1 MLIDNR
7 INEIMQEEI
16 EKLVKD
22 MKNRLGKKDS
32 ELSKSIR
39 IDNTDEESVKVI
51 MNQYG
56 NFIDKGVS
64 GKGASDFKGKKKTIH
79 KSTGGYRFGSNKF
92 KGKGADWKKK
102 IDKWMYSKGIQGRDK
117 KGKFIKRASTN
128 YLIRRSIYQHGIKG
142 TLFASKAYEGFQEE
156 LTKRLSTIDFTNIIK
171 TK

>member
-7 INEIMQEEI
+7 VNEILKQEVD
-16 EKLVKD
+16 KLVSD
-22 MKNRLGKKDS
+22 MRRRLGKKES
-32 ELSKSIR
+32 ALSKSIR
-39 IDNTDEESVKVI
+39 VDDSGDSTKVI
-51 MNQYG
+51 MNEYG

-64 GKGASDFKGKKKTIH
+64 GKGAGDFKGKKKTVH
-79 KSTGGYRFGSNKF
+79 KSLGNYRFGSNKF
-92 KGKGADWKKK
+92 KGTGEKWKKK

-142 TLFASKAYEGFQEE
+142 TLFASKAFEGFNQE
-156 LTKRLSTIDFTNIIK
+156 LTRRLSTIDFTKIIK

>member
-1 MLIDNR
+1 MLIDKQVHDIFTEEVNR
-7 INEIMQEEI
+7 
-16 EKLVKD
+16 LVTD
-22 MKNRLGKKDS
+22 MKRRLGKDDS

-39 IDNTDEESVKVI
+39 ANTDGDSIQVI
-51 MNQYG
+51 MNEYG
-56 NFIDKGVS
+56 TFVDKGVS
-64 GKGASDFKGKKKTIH
+64 GKGASDFKGKRKTVH
-79 KSTGGYRFGSNKF
+79 KSLGGYRFGSNKF

-156 LTKRLSTIDFTNIIK
+156 LTKRLSTIDFTNIIN

>member
-1 MLIDNR
+1 
-7 INEIMQEEI
+7 MQEEI
-16 EKLVKD
+16 EKLVRD
-22 MKNRLGKKDS
+22 MKKRLGKRGS

-79 KSTGGYRFGSNKF
+79 RSTAGYKFGSNRF

-102 IDKWMYSKGIQGRDK
+102 IDKWMYSKGIQGRSK
-117 KGKFIKRASTN
+117 KGKFIKRESTN
-128 YLIRRSIYQHGIKG
+128 FLIRRSIYQHGIKG
-142 TLFASKAYEGFQEE
+142 TLFASKAYEGFQQE
-156 LTKRLSTIDFTNIIK
+156 LKERLSNIDFTNIIK

>member
-1 MLIDNR
+1 
-7 INEIMQEEI
+7 MQEEI
-16 EKLVKD
+16 EKLVRD
-22 MKNRLGKKDS
+22 MKKRLGKRGS

-79 KSTGGYRFGSNKF
+79 RSTAGYKFGSNRF

-102 IDKWMYSKGIQGRDK
+102 IDKWMYKNGIQGRSK
-117 KGKFIKRASTN
+117 KGKFIKRESTN
-128 YLIRRSIYQHGIKG
+128 FLIRRSIYQHGIKG
-142 TLFASKAYEGFQEE
+142 TLFASKAYEGFQQE
-156 LTKRLSTIDFTNIIK
+156 LKERLSNIDFTNIIK

>member
-1 MLIDNR
+1 
-7 INEIMQEEI
+7 MQEEI
-16 EKLVKD
+16 EKLVRD
-22 MKNRLGKKDS
+22 MKKRLGKRGS

-79 KSTGGYRFGSNKF
+79 RSTAGYKFGSNRF

-102 IDKWMYSKGIQGRDK
+102 IDKWMYKNGIQGRSK
-117 KGKFIKRASTN
+117 TGKFIKRKSTN
-128 YLIRRSIYQHGIKG
+128 FLIRRSIFQHGIKG
-142 TLFASKAYEGFQEE
+142 TLFASKAYEGFQQE
-156 LTKRLSTIDFTNIIK
+156 LKERLSNIDFTNIIK